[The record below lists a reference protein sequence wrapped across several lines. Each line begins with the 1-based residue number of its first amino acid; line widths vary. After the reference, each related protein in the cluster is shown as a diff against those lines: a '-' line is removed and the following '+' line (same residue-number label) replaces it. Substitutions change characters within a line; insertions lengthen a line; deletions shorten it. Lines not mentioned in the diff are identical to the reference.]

1 MPAGG
6 TVTEPLTSF
15 GAPSAILTELPA
27 AESLVKTKVQSL
39 ISKAALVAA
48 HAANQPSTSI
58 GCFDHT
64 YSNKRVAFEF
74 IIKHD
79 VEDFSDH
86 YLLIFFFGIGV
97 RGHNR
102 KALARARVV

>member
-1 MPAGG
+1 MVR
-6 TVTEPLTSF
+6 TNLQPL
-15 GAPSAILTELPA
+15 
-27 AESLVKTKVQSL
+27 
-39 ISKAALVAA
+39 LVALIA
-48 HAANQPSTSI
+48 HIP
-58 GCFDHT
+58 
-64 YSNKRVAFEF
+64 YKRVEFEF